1 LFFPSFCLVSATGR
15 RRGPLLFGLAF
26 SFLRAFATVSFTFVS
41 EHVIMPAHP
50 EATIVHSSDL
60 HLGTDD
66 SFSDR
71 DRLAVLPQVLAAA
84 NEVAANVVVL
94 AGDSFDNHRQPLDVL
109 ERAAQMLREYGKPV
123 VILPGN
129 HDPLTPD
136 SVYRRAG
143 LGEISN
149 VSILGLNVDKAVL
162 FPELELEIW
171 GHAHFDYTDMSP
183 LANPRP
189 RTTRWQLAAAH
200 GHYVDEVRDPNRL
213 IGSWLIHREDLIATA
228 ADYVALGHWNQSTPV
243 GGEEV
248 TAHYSGSPE
257 YTGTVNVVRFNKD
270 GSVEVGK
277 AQLR

>member
-1 LFFPSFCLVSATGR
+1 
-15 RRGPLLFGLAF
+15 
-26 SFLRAFATVSFTFVS
+26 
-41 EHVIMPAHP
+41 MQAHP
-50 EATIVHSSDL
+50 EAIIVHSSDL

-66 SFSDR
+66 SFSER
-71 DRLAVLPQVLAAA
+71 DRLAVLPKVLAAA
-84 NEVAANVVVL
+84 HEVQANVVLL
-94 AGDSFDNHRQPLDVL
+94 AGDSFDNHRQPSDLL
-109 ERAAQMLREYGKPV
+109 ERAAQMLRDYGKPV
-123 VILPGN
+123 VILLGN

-143 LGEISN
+143 LGEIAN
-149 VSILGLNVDKAVL
+149 VKILGLNVDKAVL

-200 GHYVDEVRDPNRL
+200 GHYVDAERDPNRML
-213 IGSWLIHREDLIATA
+213 GSWLIHREELIATR

-243 GGEEV
+243 GGDEI

-257 YTGTVNVVRFNKD
+257 YTGTVNVVRLRAD
-270 GSVEVGK
+270 GSVAVGTTG
-277 AQLR
+277 LR

>member
-1 LFFPSFCLVSATGR
+1 MYMDS
-15 RRGPLLFGLAF
+15 
-26 SFLRAFATVSFTFVS
+26 
-41 EHVIMPAHP
+41 HP
-50 EATIVHSSDL
+50 QVVIVHSSDL

-71 DRLAVLPQVLAAA
+71 DRLAVLPKVLSAASEIDA
-84 NEVAANVVVL
+84 NIVL
-94 AGDSFDNHRQPLDVL
+94 LTGDSFDNHRQPVDLL
-109 ERAAQMLREYGKPV
+109 ERAARILRDYGKPV

-136 SVYRRAG
+136 SVYRRGG
-143 LGEISN
+143 LGEVSN

-162 FPELELEIW
+162 FPEFELEIW
-171 GHAHFDYTDMSP
+171 GHAHFDYTDMQP

-200 GHYVDEVRDPNRL
+200 GHYVDEERDPNRL
-213 IGSWLIHREDLIATA
+213 IGSWLIHREELLATG

-243 GGEEV
+243 GNGDV
-248 TAHYSGSPE
+248 NAHYSGSPE
-257 YTGTVNVVRFNKD
+257 YTGTVNVIRLKKD
-270 GSVEVGK
+270 GSIEVGK

>member
-1 LFFPSFCLVSATGR
+1 MGRHARPIRFPG
-15 RRGPLLFGLAF
+15 GF
-26 SFLRAFATVSFTFVS
+26 SFRRAFGTVLIGIGLRQQ
-41 EHVIMPAHP
+41 IMPAHP

-66 SFSDR
+66 SFNDR
-71 DRLAVLPQVLAAA
+71 DRLAVLPKVLAAA
-84 NEVAANVVVL
+84 NEVQANVVLL
-94 AGDSFDNHRQPLDVL
+94 AGDSFDNHRQPVDLL
-109 ERAAQMLREYGKPV
+109 ERAARMLREYGKPV

-136 SVYRRAG
+136 SVYRRGG

-149 VSILGLNVDKAVL
+149 VRILGLNVDKAVL
-162 FPELELEIW
+162 FPEFELEIW

-213 IGSWLIHREDLIATA
+213 IGSWLIHREELIATG
-228 ADYVALGHWNQSTPV
+228 ADYIALGHWNQSTPV
-243 GGEEV
+243 GGEQI

-257 YTGTVNVVRFNKD
+257 YTGTVNVVHLRGD
-270 GSVEVGK
+270 GTVDVGK
-277 AQLR
+277 APLKNPLK